1 MANDEQPKPTYP
13 LLNGQQPDAL
23 LETLV
28 SINVCQPTETIVSVD
43 TAGEGNMN
51 LTLRVTTDQRSVI
64 VKQARP
70 WVEKYPDI
78 AAPDERI
85 LAEIDFY
92 LNVSKFADVYAAM
105 PTVLA
110 TNPQQRLLVLEDL
123 GLASDYASFYSRGA
137 EQLEVDEVFNLAMEW
152 VSQLHDCKVSDELQI
167 GCKSLRTLNYQHI
180 FSIPLADPPTI
191 DLNDVCDG
199 LTTVSHNLLTNDS
212 IRQAMVKL
220 GEVYLRDD
228 GGVLLHGDYY
238 PGSWLKT
245 DAGFRVID
253 PEFCFLGPPE
263 FDLGVLAAHWIFC
276 GGQADGSA
284 IDRVVQANNRQVA
297 EGLVFGFAGAE
308 LVRRLVGVAQLPLN
322 ADLQL
327 RTKWLECG
335 IQFLKKFFSLATQSG
350 SRRI

>member
-1 MANDEQPKPTYP
+1 MVANDEQPKPTYP
-13 LLNGQQPDAL
+13 LLSSQQPEAL

-43 TAGEGNMN
+43 KAGEGNMN

-92 LNVSKFADVYAAM
+92 LNVSKFNDVYAAM

-110 TNPQQRLLVLEDL
+110 TSPQQRLLVLEDL
-123 GLASDYASFYSRGA
+123 GLASDYADFYDHRA
-137 EQLEVDEVFNLAMEW
+137 EQSEVDDVFNLAIDW
-152 VSQLHDCKVSDELQI
+152 VSQLHDCEVSSERRI
-167 GCKSLRTLNYQHI
+167 GCKSLRILNHQHI
-180 FSIPLADPPTI
+180 FSIPLADPPLI
-191 DLNDVCDG
+191 DLNEVCDG
-199 LTTVSHNLLTNDS
+199 LTTVSQNLLANDS
-212 IRQAMVKL
+212 VQHAMTKL

-245 DAGFRVID
+245 DAGFRIID

-276 GGQADGSA
+276 GGHADRSA
-284 IDRVVQANNRQVA
+284 IDHVVQTSNRKVSEA
-297 EGLVFGFAGAE
+297 LVFGFAGAE
-308 LVRRLVGVAQLPLN
+308 LIRRLVGVAQLPLN
-322 ADLQL
+322 ADLPR

-335 IQFLKKFFSLATQSG
+335 VQFLQQSL
-350 SRRI
+350 

>member
-1 MANDEQPKPTYP
+1 MVSNEKKPQPTYP
-13 LLNGQQPDAL
+13 LLSDQQPGAL

-43 TAGEGNMN
+43 KAGAGNMN
-51 LTLRVTTDQRSVI
+51 LTLRVRTDQRSVI

-92 LNVSKFADVYAAM
+92 LNVSKFSDVYATM

-110 TNPQQRLLVLEDL
+110 TNPEQRLLVLEDL
-123 GLASDYASFYSRGA
+123 GLASDYVSLYGHSG
-137 EQLEVDEVFNLAMEW
+137 EQSEVDGVFNLAIDW
-152 VSQLHDCKVSDELQI
+152 VSQLHNCEISDELRMGKSI
-167 GCKSLRTLNYQHI
+167 GCKSLRTLNHQHI
-180 FSIPLADPPTI
+180 FSIPLADPPAI
-191 DLNDVCDG
+191 DLNNVCDG
-199 LTTVSHNLLTNDS
+199 LTAVSQNLLADAV
-212 IRQAMVKL
+212 RQAMAKV
-220 GEVYLRDD
+220 GDVYLSDG

-276 GGQADGSA
+276 GGPTDRSA
-284 IDRVVQANNRQVA
+284 IDLVIQGSNRQIS

-308 LVRRLVGVAQLPLN
+308 LIRRLVGVAQLPLN
-322 ADLQL
+322 ADLAR

-335 IQFLKKFFSLATQSG
+335 IQFLQHSL
-350 SRRI
+350 

>member
-1 MANDEQPKPTYP
+1 MVTNDEPAYP
-13 LLNGQQPDAL
+13 LLNGEQPNAL

-43 TAGEGNMN
+43 KAGEGNMN

-78 AAPDERI
+78 EASDERI

-92 LNVSKFADVYAAM
+92 LNVSKFAYVYAAM
-105 PTVLA
+105 PSVLA

-123 GLASDYASFYSRGA
+123 GLASDYASFYDRNA
-137 EQLEVDEVFNLAMEW
+137 EQSEVDRVFDLAMAW
-152 VSQLHDCKVSDELQI
+152 VSQLHDCEVASDQQI
-167 GCKSLRTLNYQHI
+167 GCKPLRTLNHQHI
-180 FSIPLADPPTI
+180 FTIPLTDPPVI
-191 DLNDVCDG
+191 DLNEVCDG
-199 LTTVSHNLLTNDS
+199 LTAVSQKLLDDDS
-212 IRQAMVKL
+212 IHQAMANL
-220 GEVYLRDD
+220 GEVYLGDH
-228 GGVLLHGDYY
+228 GQVLLHGDYY

-253 PEFCFLGPPE
+253 PEFCFVGPPE

-276 GGQADGSA
+276 GGQADRVA
-284 IDRVVQANNRQVA
+284 VDRVVQANSRQVS

-308 LVRRLVGVAQLPLN
+308 LIRRLVGVAQLPLN
-322 ADLQL
+322 ADLQC

-335 IQFLKKFFSLATQSG
+335 IQFLQQS
-350 SRRI
+350 I

>member
-1 MANDEQPKPTYP
+1 MVANDEPDYP
-13 LLNGQQPDAL
+13 LLNGEQPDTL

-43 TAGEGNMN
+43 KAGEGNMN

-78 AAPDERI
+78 EASDERI

-92 LNVSKFADVYAAM
+92 FNVSKFADVYAAM
-105 PTVLA
+105 PSVLA

-123 GLASDYASFYSRGA
+123 GLASDYASFYDRNA
-137 EQLEVDEVFNLAMEW
+137 EQSEVDRVFDLAMAW
-152 VSQLHDCKVSDELQI
+152 VSQLHDCEVASDQQI
-167 GCKSLRTLNYQHI
+167 GCKPLRTLNHQHI
-180 FSIPLADPPTI
+180 FTIPLTDPPVI
-191 DLNDVCDG
+191 DLNEVCDG
-199 LTTVSHNLLTNDS
+199 LTAVSQKLLDDDS
-212 IRQAMVKL
+212 IHQAMANL
-220 GEVYLRDD
+220 GEVYLGDH
-228 GGVLLHGDYY
+228 GQVLLHGDYY

-253 PEFCFLGPPE
+253 PEFCFVGPPE

-276 GGQADGSA
+276 GGQADRVA
-284 IDRVVQANNRQVA
+284 VDRVVQANSRQVS

-308 LVRRLVGVAQLPLN
+308 LIRRLVGVAQLPLN

-335 IQFLKKFFSLATQSG
+335 IQFLQQS
-350 SRRI
+350 I